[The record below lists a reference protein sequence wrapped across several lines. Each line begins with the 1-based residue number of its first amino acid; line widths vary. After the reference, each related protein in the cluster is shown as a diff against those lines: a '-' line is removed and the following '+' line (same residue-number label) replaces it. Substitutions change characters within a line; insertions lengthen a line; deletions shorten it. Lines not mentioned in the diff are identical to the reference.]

1 MNKEATI
8 KSALIPFLKDADIRK
23 AMDIFHKDYADIT
36 PYQIQRFVHEITQ
49 DNPTKEYRSNIR
61 RSLMKALSDYQMG
74 AAKPQPITHD
84 IPDLGQNSAVIYPST
99 SQVAIANQKYD
110 SVSSPIFS
118 QTSSQIAVGLT
129 EKRKAIYEKLGI
141 SLPQGIEGD
150 ALLDSIITVFVI
162 ACRERRYSEGQP
174 LPISTS
180 DITAVLQVRSV
191 NMSRWLLDDIIFEI
205 DAIALDEV
213 KRLQKAK

>member
-1 MNKEATI
+1 
-8 KSALIPFLKDADIRK
+8 
-23 AMDIFHKDYADIT
+23 
-36 PYQIQRFVHEITQ
+36 
-49 DNPTKEYRSNIR
+49 
-61 RSLMKALSDYQMG
+61 MKALSDYQMG

-141 SLPQGIEGD
+141 ALPQGIEGD
-150 ALLDSIITVFVI
+150 ALLDSIITVFVL
-162 ACRERRYSEGQP
+162 ACRERKYGNEHP
-174 LPISTS
+174 LPIATS